1 MHNESKTLCSYISI
15 VTMLLISMN
24 DICKIIMKSILKQK
38 RTINNINKII
48 GLSMH

>member
-15 VTMLLISMN
+15 VTMLLISMS

-38 RTINNINKII
+38 RTIKNINKII

>member
-38 RTINNINKII
+38 RIIKNINKII